1 MAPSSNGFVVDF
13 GIIGVTPIKMYEY
26 LLYWYQINAESF
38 FKAEDIYLYVII
50 HLSNVYLVLSWECQ
64 GMYIYVHPG
73 TWMAFRVC
81 TFMFR
86 LALRGLTLL
95 VPGL

>member
-1 MAPSSNGFVVDF
+1 MNTYYFDTKLMLRV
-13 GIIGVTPIKMYEY
+13 
-26 LLYWYQINAESF
+26 F
-38 FKAEDIYLYVII
+38 FKSEDIYLYLII
-50 HLSNVYLVLSWECQ
+50 NLLNVYLVLSWECR

-86 LALRGLTLL
+86 LALRGLKQSEDFRYIEDDFELSEIFCNCL
-95 VPGL
+95 SER